1 MRGGFFAGAAG
12 AATASDSAATAA
24 TLLRGDVAYLG
35 VGERSEQRL
44 EPGGE
49 HGVRRARGAPDR
61 VEAAQ
66 RLVDDRR
73 QRRVV
78 AEWRGAPARA
88 APRPPPPPGPL
99 RARAHPPTL
108 PAAAG

>member
-35 VGERSEQRL
+35 VGERSQQRL

-78 AEWRGAPARA
+78 AERRDAANREARRLADLVGLRGARA
-88 APRPPPPPGPL
+88 VVEL
-99 RARAHPPTL
+99 RR
-108 PAAAG
+108 